1 MLLAFAIPSHAV
13 AAAAASLERE
23 ATDAFN
29 RADYGAVLRLLP
41 PKSAEVTSSK
51 AVLRLAVQSAT
62 KLGRPEEG
70 LEIYERLV
78 KAGQADDL
86 ALLRLLGVSF
96 LSAYVRDTREHLR
109 IAAYSALADLSLPDQ
124 QAILEGGLLDS
135 SPIVRARAVEA
146 LARAGLAAKSQ
157 PLRRALQDDSAS
169 VRIAAMNAL
178 SEAQATDI
186 IPRLTEVARTEDGP
200 EGVFAYAA
208 LYPLAKQDMLAD
220 ITGATTLPDPETRMA

>member
-1 MLLAFAIPSHAV
+1 MLLAFAAPSLAV

-23 ATDAFN
+23 ATEAFN
-29 RADYGAVLRLLP
+29 RADYGAVLRVLP
-41 PKSAEVTSSK
+41 PESSEVTPSK
-51 AVLRLAVQSAT
+51 ALLRLAVQSAT

-78 KAGQADDL
+78 KAGQADDPD
-86 ALLRLLGVSF
+86 LLRPLGVSF

-109 IAAYSALADLSLPDQ
+109 IAAYSALADVSLPDQ
-124 QAILEGGLLDS
+124 QALLEDGLLDS

-157 PLRRALQDDSAS
+157 PLRRALQDDSGS

-178 SEAQATDI
+178 SEAQVTDI
-186 IPRLTEVARTEDGP
+186 MPRLVEVARTEDGP

-208 LYPLAKQDMLAD
+208 L
-220 ITGATTLPDPETRMA
+220 